1 MQWSRL
7 QRTAACQKEDFFP
20 PERGLFRWCQD
31 KKRVLVEN
39 DLSGRHSKAENGG
52 TLVEQ
57 AQIYSGA
64 LVQLGKMTCG
74 GIGVAVSLPA
84 AAAGEIAA
92 LIFDKA
98 HHIGERIT
106 KKHADLM
113 GKIGF
118 AAQPPGQLLQHTVT
132 IGSIFRQA

>member
-1 MQWSRL
+1 MTQPPDAVVK
-7 QRTAACQKEDFFP
+7 AATDGRVSKGGFLPAGAWFVP
-20 PERGLFRWCQD
+20 VGARI

-92 LIFDKA
+92 
-98 HHIGERIT
+98 
-106 KKHADLM
+106 
-113 GKIGF
+113 
-118 AAQPPGQLLQHTVT
+118 
-132 IGSIFRQA
+132 

>member
-1 MQWSRL
+1 M
-7 QRTAACQKEDFFP
+7 
-20 PERGLFRWCQD
+20 
-31 KKRVLVEN
+31 
-39 DLSGRHSKAENGG
+39 
-52 TLVEQ
+52 EQ
-57 AQIYSGA
+57 AQIHSGA

-74 GIGVAVSLPA
+74 GIRVAVSLPA
-84 AAAGEIAA
+84 AAAGEVAA

-118 AAQPPGQLLQHTVT
+118 AAQPPGQLPQHTVT
-132 IGSIFRQA
+132 IGSIFRQGIVLALQELPQEPPASGVG